1 MDAEFPLSIA
11 IARRGPSVA
20 LRYGLSGFVA
30 LKLQYDYTGLRRDR
44 AIRAL
49 ALQASFMF

>member
-20 LRYGLSGFVA
+20 LRYDLSEFVA